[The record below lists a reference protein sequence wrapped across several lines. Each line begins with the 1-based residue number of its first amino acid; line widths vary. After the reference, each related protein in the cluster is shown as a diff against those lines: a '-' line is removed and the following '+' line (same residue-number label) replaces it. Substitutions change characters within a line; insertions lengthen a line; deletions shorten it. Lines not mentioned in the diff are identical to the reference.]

1 MNNTFFTKFYAIY
14 WQNIEIFDTIL
25 QLHLHLHV
33 EQTHNKNAKDK
44 TVKVLI
50 FVVFMLL
57 PPYLVAE
64 HFEQ

>member
-1 MNNTFFTKFYAIY
+1 MAPNAFFYCFAIY